1 MPQGFIP
8 LSKQMDFL
16 WNEVQ
21 GKEKS
26 GFGKFLTADA
36 SSPEDYATLWDK
48 YYERSGGAGD
58 DKARSY
64 ANSVYAA
71 MADGTSNPGVI
82 SPNAKF
88 AYSYLTQKGL
98 TPQQAAG
105 ITGRLMAESYEDMN
119 PDARNTLAGGKGT
132 YGIAQWRGSRLQ
144 DLADFTGV
152 DIGDITSL
160 PATNPG
166 GGLLTSNQ
174 GGQDMAISNKPPYMM
189 GGEQTYNAPNMRQP
203 APQQGGM
210 RGLLSTLK
218 DAATAVD
225 PNTGLTGF
233 QTFAA
238 ALDPL
243 ILPELRGGGESIRK
257 SGAARVAAGNKN
269 KTVAMLRARGRKDLA
284 EMVERGMISPTD
296 AASQL
301 LAVPKD
307 NRPSLVQ
314 SYEYFKSLGLSNED
328 AMAQVRSGT
337 IINTGDIGEG
347 NYIYG
352 SKAGV
357 PSGYRI
363 DKRTG
368 VASPIPGGPA
378 DIESSTSEA
387 KKIARDKTDQRKDLT
402 FFSTGE
408 RALQMLNEYTG
419 TIPLTGTAASAFAFL
434 PGVGQDQVDMQEKLS
449 IMEAQMQVNALQDL
463 RDTSPNGSSGLGQL
477 TNSERNAIGKV
488 ESNFSNLQGKA
499 EVERAI
505 KSALLLKAYFE
516 GGLFDPSLNN
526 GQGGFR
532 VANDFE
538 IKSMTDGFNPFGDPN
553 GPRLES
559 EFSQFLPKYVA
570 PQEDNSV
577 KLTDQEL
584 MEKYR

>member
-21 GKEKS
+21 GKEKP
-26 GFGKFLTADA
+26 GFDKFLDA
-36 SSPEDYATLWDK
+36 GASTPEDYATLWDK

-58 DKARSY
+58 EKARNY
-64 ANSVYAA
+64 ASSVYAA
-71 MADGTSNPGVI
+71 MADGTSNEALI

-88 AYSYLTQKGL
+88 AYGYLTQKGL

-152 DIGDITSL
+152 DVGDITSL
-160 PATNPG
+160 PATKPG

-243 ILPELRGGGESIRK
+243 ILPELRGGGEAIRK
-257 SGAARVAAGNKN
+257 SGAQRVAAGNRN
-269 KTVAMLRARGRKDLA
+269 KTIEMLRARGRDDLA
-284 EMVERGMISPTD
+284 DMVERGMISGTD

-301 LAVPKD
+301 LAAPKEKGKVVD
-307 NRPSLVQ
+307 ASVLRQMFPGAKIDDGLYNLKPDGTANKIGGGGVSVQNVIGSGEKKFEEKFAELDAKALADVAKVGATASRSLAQ
-314 SYEYFKSLGLSNED
+314 IGRLEALLSNIDSGMGASIKQYAGNFGIQTDGLDDVQAAAALINALVPAQRPPGSGPMSD
-328 AMAQVRSGT
+328 ADLELFKQSLPRIINSPGGNQI
-337 IINTGDIGEG
+337 IINTMRGLAEYDAEG
-347 NYIYG
+347 ARIVQRLRKKEITQADAFELLN
-352 SKAGV
+352 SRPDPFANFKAPTG
-357 PSGYRI
+357 PAP
-363 DKRTG
+363 TG
-368 VASPIPGGPA
+368 V
-378 DIESSTSEA
+378 
-387 KKIARDKTDQRKDLT
+387 
-402 FFSTGE
+402 
-408 RALQMLNEYTG
+408 
-419 TIPLTGTAASAFAFL
+419 
-434 PGVGQDQVDMQEKLS
+434 
-449 IMEAQMQVNALQDL
+449 
-463 RDTSPNGSSGLGQL
+463 
-477 TNSERNAIGKV
+477 SEREA
-488 ESNFSNLQGKA
+488 A
-499 EVERAI
+499 RR
-505 KSALLLKAYFE
+505 LLEATK
-516 GGLFDPSLNN
+516 
-526 GQGGFR
+526 
-532 VANDFE
+532 
-538 IKSMTDGFNPFGDPN
+538 
-553 GPRLES
+553 
-559 EFSQFLPKYVA
+559 
-570 PQEDNSV
+570 
-577 KLTDQEL
+577 
-584 MEKYR
+584 

>member
-58 DKARSY
+58 EKARNY

-71 MADGTSNPGVI
+71 MADGTSNEALI

-88 AYSYLTQKGL
+88 AYGYLTQKGL

-144 DLADFTGV
+144 DLADFTGA

-160 PATNPG
+160 PATKPG

-174 GGQDMAISNKPPYMM
+174 GGQTMPDQSKLPYMM

-203 APQQGGM
+203 APQQAQQGGM

-243 ILPELRGGGESIRK
+243 ILPELRGGGEAIRK

-269 KTVAMLRARGRKDLA
+269 KTIEMLRLRKRDDLA
-284 EMVERGMISPTD
+284 DMVERGMISPTD
-296 AASQL
+296 AASQM
-301 LAVPKD
+301 LATPKD
-307 NRPSLVQ
+307 DRTTGIK
-314 SYEYFKSLGLSNED
+314 EYQQAVAQGFKGTFLEYKTALQEAGATKIIPPGQVD
-328 AMAQVRSGT
+328 AEEELRKKLMQKK
-337 IINTGDIGEG
+337 GEG
-347 NYIYG
+347 FSKMLDAG
-352 SKAGV
+352 SASASAMTDLNILQQLAPLA
-357 PSGYRI
+357 PSG
-363 DKRTG
+363 
-368 VASPIPGGPA
+368 
-378 DIESSTSEA
+378 
-387 KKIARDKTDQRKDLT
+387 
-402 FFSTGE
+402 
-408 RALQMLNEYTG
+408 
-419 TIPLTGTAASAFAFL
+419 PLTGRLSEAFPEFNDVASLRQSIVKRVAPTLRVEGSGATSDLEFNAML
-434 PGVGQDQVDMQEKLS
+434 NSLGSLRNTPEANQAIIAVMQEKAKYNMDRAAIIRAYETNKIDLDQANEQLAS
-449 IMEAQMQVNALQDL
+449 LDGQSRIPAQVQLILDRYSAAGQ
-463 RDTSPNGSSGLGQL
+463 GSSAPSGAREKRW
-477 TNSERNAIGKV
+477 N
-488 ESNFSNLQGKA
+488 
-499 EVERAI
+499 
-505 KSALLLKAYFE
+505 
-516 GGLFDPSLNN
+516 PSLNN
-526 GQGGFR
+526 GAGGF
-532 VANDFE
+532 D
-538 IKSMTDGFNPFGDPN
+538 N
-553 GPRLES
+553 G
-559 EFSQFLPKYVA
+559 
-570 PQEDNSV
+570 
-577 KLTDQEL
+577 
-584 MEKYR
+584 

>member
-36 SSPEDYATLWDK
+36 STPEDYATLWDK

-58 DKARSY
+58 EKARNY
-64 ANSVYAA
+64 ASSVYAA
-71 MADGTSNPGVI
+71 MADGTSNEALI

-88 AYSYLTQKGL
+88 AYGYLTQKGL

-119 PDARNTLAGGKGT
+119 PDARNTLAGGQGT
-132 YGIAQWRGSRLQ
+132 YGVAQWRGSRLQ

-160 PATNPG
+160 PATKPG

-225 PNTGLTGF
+225 PDTGLTGF

-243 ILPELRGGGESIRK
+243 ILPELRGGGEAIRK

-269 KTVAMLRARGRKDLA
+269 KTIEMLRARGRDDLA
-284 EMVERGMISPTD
+284 DMLKRGMISGTD
-296 AASQL
+296 AASQM
-301 LAVPKD
+301 LATPKEKGRVVD
-307 NRPSLVQ
+307 ASVLRQMFPGAKIDDGLYNLKPDGTANKIGGGGVSVQNVIGSGEKKFEEKFAELDAKALADVAGVGATASRSLAQINRL
-314 SYEYFKSLGLSNED
+314 EALLSNIDSGMGASIQQFAGNFGIQTDGLDDIQAASALINALVPAQRPPGSGPMSD
-328 AMAQVRSGT
+328 ADLELFKQSLPR
-337 IINTGDIGEG
+337 IINT
-347 NYIYG
+347 
-352 SKAGV
+352 
-357 PSGYRI
+357 
-363 DKRTG
+363 
-368 VASPIPGGPA
+368 PA
-378 DIESSTSEA
+378 AT
-387 KKIARDKTDQRKDLT
+387 
-402 FFSTGE
+402 
-408 RALQMLNEYTG
+408 
-419 TIPLTGTAASAFAFL
+419 
-434 PGVGQDQVDMQEKLS
+434 KLS
-449 IMEAQMQVNALQDL
+449 LIQCAGLLSMMRRVLELCRGCVKRKL
-463 RDTSPNGSSGLGQL
+463 RRRKHL
-477 TNSERNAIGKV
+477 
-488 ESNFSNLQGKA
+488 NF
-499 EVERAI
+499 
-505 KSALLLKAYFE
+505 
-516 GGLFDPSLNN
+516 
-526 GQGGFR
+526 
-532 VANDFE
+532 
-538 IKSMTDGFNPFGDPN
+538 
-553 GPRLES
+553 
-559 EFSQFLPKYVA
+559 
-570 PQEDNSV
+570 
-577 KLTDQEL
+577 
-584 MEKYR
+584 

>member
-26 GFGKFLTADA
+26 GFDKFLDA
-36 SSPEDYATLWDK
+36 GASTPEDYATLWDK
-48 YYERSGGAGD
+48 YYERSGGAKD
-58 DKARSY
+58 AEARNY

-88 AYSYLTQKGL
+88 AYGYLTQKGL

-119 PDARNTLAGGKGT
+119 PDARNTLAGGQGT
-132 YGIAQWRGSRLQ
+132 YGVAQWRGSRLQ

-160 PATNPG
+160 PATKPG

-174 GGQDMAISNKPPYMM
+174 GGQTMPDRSKLPYMM

-243 ILPELRGGGESIRK
+243 ILPELRGGGEAIRK

-269 KTVAMLRARGRKDLA
+269 KTIEMLRARGRDDLA
-284 EMVERGMISPTD
+284 DMVERGMISPTD
-296 AASQL
+296 AAGQL
-301 LAVPKD
+301 LAAPKEKGKVVDASVLRQMFPGAKIDDGLYNLKPDGTANKIGGGGVSVQNVIGSGEKKFEEKFAELDAKALADVAGVGATASRSLAQIGRLEALLSNIDSGMGASIKQFAGSFGVQTDGLDDIQAAAALINALVPAQ
-307 NRPSLVQ
+307 RPPGSGPMSDADL
-314 SYEYFKSLGLSNED
+314 ELFKKSLPQIINSPGGN
-328 AMAQVRSGT
+328 QI
-337 IINTGDIGEG
+337 IINTMRGLAEYDAEG
-347 NYIYG
+347 GRIVQRLRKREITQAEAFELLN
-352 SKAGV
+352 SRPDPFAAFKA
-357 PSGYRI
+357 P
-363 DKRTG
+363 T
-368 VASPIPGGPA
+368 GPA
-378 DIESSTSEA
+378 PTE
-387 KKIARDKTDQRKDLT
+387 
-402 FFSTGE
+402 
-408 RALQMLNEYTG
+408 
-419 TIPLTGTAASAFAFL
+419 
-434 PGVGQDQVDMQEKLS
+434 V
-449 IMEAQMQVNALQDL
+449 
-463 RDTSPNGSSGLGQL
+463 
-477 TNSERNAIGKV
+477 SEREA
-488 ESNFSNLQGKA
+488 A
-499 EVERAI
+499 RR
-505 KSALLLKAYFE
+505 LLEATK
-516 GGLFDPSLNN
+516 
-526 GQGGFR
+526 
-532 VANDFE
+532 
-538 IKSMTDGFNPFGDPN
+538 
-553 GPRLES
+553 
-559 EFSQFLPKYVA
+559 
-570 PQEDNSV
+570 
-577 KLTDQEL
+577 
-584 MEKYR
+584 

>member
-36 SSPEDYATLWDK
+36 STPEDYATLWDK

-58 DKARSY
+58 EKARNY
-64 ANSVYAA
+64 ASSVYAA

-88 AYSYLTQKGL
+88 AYGYLTQKGL

-144 DLADFTGV
+144 DLADFTGA

-160 PATNPG
+160 PATKPG

-174 GGQDMAISNKPPYMM
+174 GGQTMPDRSKLPYMM

-243 ILPELRGGGESIRK
+243 ILPELRGGGEAIRK

-269 KTVAMLRARGRKDLA
+269 KTIEMLRARGRDDLA
-284 EMVERGMISPTD
+284 DMVERGMLSPTD

-301 LAVPKD
+301 LATPKEKGRVVD
-307 NRPSLVQ
+307 ASVLRQMFPGAKIDDGLYNLKPDGTASKIGGGGVSVQNVIGSGEKKFEEKFAELDAKALADVAGVGATASRSLAQ
-314 SYEYFKSLGLSNED
+314 IGRLEALLSNIDSGMGASIQQFAGNFGIQTDGLDDIQAAAALINALVPAQRPPGSGPMSD
-328 AMAQVRSGT
+328 ADLELFKQSLPR
-337 IINTGDIGEG
+337 IIN
-347 NYIYG
+347 
-352 SKAGV
+352 S
-357 PSGYRI
+357 
-363 DKRTG
+363 
-368 VASPIPGGPA
+368 PGGNQIIIDTMRGLA
-378 DIESSTSEA
+378 NYDAEGGRIVQML
-387 KKIARDKTDQRKDLT
+387 RDKEITQAQA
-402 FFSTGE
+402 FE
-408 RALQMLNEYTG
+408 MLNNRADPFANFKAPTSSAP
-419 TIPLTGTAASAFAFL
+419 TSDLDAAAAL
-434 PGVGQDQVDMQEKLS
+434 KL
-449 IMEAQMQVNALQDL
+449 
-463 RDTSPNGSSGLGQL
+463 
-477 TNSERNAIGKV
+477 
-488 ESNFSNLQGKA
+488 
-499 EVERAI
+499 
-505 KSALLLKAYFE
+505 
-516 GGLFDPSLNN
+516 
-526 GQGGFR
+526 
-532 VANDFE
+532 
-538 IKSMTDGFNPFGDPN
+538 
-553 GPRLES
+553 LE
-559 EFSQFLPKYVA
+559 EN
-570 PQEDNSV
+570 E
-577 KLTDQEL
+577 
-584 MEKYR
+584 

>member
-58 DKARSY
+58 EKARNY

-71 MADGTSNPGVI
+71 MADGTSNEALI

-88 AYSYLTQKGL
+88 AYGYLTQKGL

-105 ITGRLMAESYEDMN
+105 ITGRLMAESYEDMK

-144 DLADFTGV
+144 DLADFTGA

-160 PATNPG
+160 PATKPG

-203 APQQGGM
+203 APQQAQQGGM

-243 ILPELRGGGESIRK
+243 ILPELRGGGEAIRK
-257 SGAARVAAGNKN
+257 SGAARVAADKRN
-269 KTVAMLRARGRKDLA
+269 KTADYLEKISPDAAALLREGFLSPSDALKISSDNRMKAMAKSAGDAFRAGNMQEAMAILTEMSPTAVGQQIAAQAMKPPSEVMGGGKYTVTYPEGRSGEPVITVNEDVVAAEQRIRQAELEQQRAAAGL
-284 EMVERGMISPTD
+284 PTD
-296 AASQL
+296 ARKAEETDFEAISSL
-301 LAVPKD
+301 D
-307 NRPSLVQ
+307 N
-314 SYEYFKSLGLSNED
+314 
-328 AMAQVRSGT
+328 
-337 IINTGDIGEG
+337 IIQDIGG
-347 NYIYG
+347 I
-352 SKAGV
+352 V
-357 PSGYRI
+357 DDFGYN
-363 DKRTG
+363 
-368 VASPIPGGPA
+368 A
-378 DIESSTSEA
+378 E
-387 KKIARDKTDQRKDLT
+387 
-402 FFSTGE
+402 TGE
-408 RALQMLNEYTG
+408 FTGPLNIGLGGFIEG
-419 TIPLTGTAASAFAFL
+419 AFGSI
-434 PGVGQDQVDMQEKLS
+434 GVGGKGAVETAKAREEFDRFKTRLINESLRLNKGVQTEGDAQRAANELGSAKTKATAYAAIQE
-449 IMEAQMQVNALQDL
+449 
-463 RDTSPNGSSGLGQL
+463 
-477 TNSERNAIGKV
+477 
-488 ESNFSNLQGKA
+488 
-499 EVERAI
+499 
-505 KSALLLKAYFE
+505 LLKINQRARSAREAAIIRRRERFKVS
-516 GGLFDPSLNN
+516 GVDVPAPAAAPDLGW
-526 GQGGFR
+526 R
-532 VANDFE
+532 V
-538 IKSMTDGFNPFGDPN
+538 K
-553 GPRLES
+553 
-559 EFSQFLPKYVA
+559 
-570 PQEDNSV
+570 
-577 KLTDQEL
+577 
-584 MEKYR
+584 

>member
-1 MPQGFIP
+1 
-8 LSKQMDFL
+8 
-16 WNEVQ
+16 
-21 GKEKS
+21 
-26 GFGKFLTADA
+26 
-36 SSPEDYATLWDK
+36 
-48 YYERSGGAGD
+48 
-58 DKARSY
+58 
-64 ANSVYAA
+64 
-71 MADGTSNPGVI
+71 
-82 SPNAKF
+82 
-88 AYSYLTQKGL
+88 
-98 TPQQAAG
+98 
-105 ITGRLMAESYEDMN
+105 
-119 PDARNTLAGGKGT
+119 
-132 YGIAQWRGSRLQ
+132 
-144 DLADFTGV
+144 
-152 DIGDITSL
+152 
-160 PATNPG
+160 
-166 GGLLTSNQ
+166 
-174 GGQDMAISNKPPYMM
+174 M

-203 APQQGGM
+203 APQQAQQGGL
-210 RGLLSTLK
+210 RGLLSTIS
-218 DAATAVD
+218 DRAMEVN
-225 PNTGLTGF
+225 PNTGMTRLE
-233 QTFAA
+233 QFAV

-243 ILPELRGGGESIRK
+243 IKSDLRGG
-257 SGAARVAAGNKN
+257 AAIEKRGQQRLASDRRN
-269 KTVAMLRARGRKDLA
+269 KTIEMLRLRKRDDLA
-284 EMVERGMISPTD
+284 DMVERGMISPTD